1 MRDSTS
7 LACLLACVGGCGSDE
22 VLVEENENEP
32 VALAWLGL
40 LFVSAES
47 TTKQFFCCCC
57 VLFFCFAVS
66 KISNLKMDRFQPFE
80 NLAPAFRVCLVS
92 DNQQLPHVAFAFAAF
107 AAVRD

>member
-40 LFVSAES
+40 LLFVSAES
-47 TTKQFFCCCC
+47 TTKQVFFLLLLCAFFLFRC
-57 VLFFCFAVS
+57 VENF
-66 KISNLKMDRFQPFE
+66 KFE
-80 NLAPAFRVCLVS
+80 NGPVS
-92 DNQQLPHVAFAFAAF
+92 AI
-107 AAVRD
+107 